1 MEHPT
6 THDSGFTAQSPRH
19 RSSRIKCE
27 QSCPSGDQLL
37 VVMVCSSPSLTGTQR
52 EGHDGVCFIS
62 RSELRSMRR
71 GGSSNRRL
79 QGWSRECETQLECL
93 KTIINLTIDFLT
105 HNQDVARTIP
115 ARMKGRRSSAVGAAR
130 TAGTAAAERNRMA
143 VRTGTPSASAAPAGC
158 NGGGRPRTAAAVD
171 IAAGG
176 GGGRP
181 ARTRPSGNLQARR
194 QATRNGNH
202 FNAANILQSAKC
214 LRGWQGINQR
224 TQNLKMIRE
233 RGCA

>member
-1 MEHPT
+1 V
-6 THDSGFTAQSPRH
+6 FALSPGQN
-19 RSSRIKCE
+19 S
-27 QSCPSGDQLL
+27 
-37 VVMVCSSPSLTGTQR
+37 
-52 EGHDGVCFIS
+52 
-62 RSELRSMRR
+62 RSMRR

-130 TAGTAAAERNRMA
+130 TAGTAAAERNRVA

-194 QATRNGNH
+194 QKPHETEIISMQRTYSN
-202 FNAANILQSAKC
+202 LQSVFAAG
-214 LRGWQGINQR
+214 RGS
-224 TQNLKMIRE
+224 TRE
-233 RGCA
+233 RRI